1 MAPLKSYLCTA
12 KKGAAV
18 RAGCELST
26 AQVQP
31 EIDNGWLVDV
41 SEEQENSKGTVRLH
55 IVAYTKADGAKT
67 ACDCWGSKKLFEF
80 KGTVEAAPAAAPPA
94 PAAAAAEPPKAP
106 EPEKVAA
113 TAPAADA
120 VTAFAGTT
128 ATMHTVTGKNGA
140 MMRAGCEL
148 DTPELGVTLEQGTE
162 CYVVE
167 EAKNAKGSLRSR
179 IVCYTANGS
188 PYAAIDG
195 WCTAKFLTVVD
206 KTKVPIPEAGTKPF
220 AAVFARPTDSGN
232 VMLFPGQGA
241 QKVGMLAPYADTP
254 GVKAMFK
261 EASKIFG
268 CDLLELV
275 EKGPVEKLNDTR
287 FSQVCVFLTSMAAVK
302 KLQREDPKAVNKC
315 AATAGF
321 SLGEYS
327 ALTFAGVM
335 ELDTALTLLKIRGDA
350 MGAACDLAPSGMM
363 TVVGLDDDALKK
375 MMPEGVS
382 IANQLFPKGRV
393 LSGSKEGLAKVEAE
407 VKAAGIAGSKTIV
420 QPVSGAFHSPY
431 MSTAADKLKEALST
445 ARLAAPARTVYSNVT
460 AKPHDKDVESIKAKM
475 CEQLMAGVL
484 WEDTIN
490 DMAKR
495 FPDVDNFYE
504 PAPGRQLTSMM
515 RRIEPKNQPKM
526 KNV

>member
-1 MAPLKSYLCTA
+1 
-12 KKGAAV
+12 
-18 RAGCELST
+18 
-26 AQVQP
+26 
-31 EIDNGWLVDV
+31 
-41 SEEQENSKGTVRLH
+41 
-55 IVAYTKADGAKT
+55 
-67 ACDCWGSKKLFEF
+67 
-80 KGTVEAAPAAAPPA
+80 
-94 PAAAAAEPPKAP
+94 
-106 EPEKVAA
+106 
-113 TAPAADA
+113 
-120 VTAFAGTT
+120 
-128 ATMHTVTGKNGA
+128 VTGKNGA

-148 DTPELGVTLEQGTE
+148 DTPELGVTLGTGAE

-167 EAKNAKGSLRSR
+167 EGKNAKGSLRAR
-179 IVCYTANGS
+179 VVLYTEAGS
-188 PYAAIDG
+188 AYTAIDG

-206 KTKVPIPEAGTKPF
+206 KKKVPLPEAGAKPF
-220 AAVFARPTDSGN
+220 AAVFPRPSGSGT

-268 CDLLELV
+268 TDLLDLV

-287 FSQVCVFLTSMAAVK
+287 FSQVAVFLTSMAAVK
-302 KLQREDPKAVNKC
+302 KLQREDPKAVAN
-315 AATAGF
+315 ASVTAGF

-327 ALTFAGVM
+327 ALVFAGVM
-335 ELDTALTLLKIRGDA
+335 ELDTALKLLKVRGDA

-363 TVVGLDDDALKK
+363 TVVGLEDDALKK
-375 MMPEGVS
+375 MMPDGVS

-393 LSGSKEGLAKVEAE
+393 LSGSKDGLKVVEDAVKEAK
-407 VKAAGIAGSKTIV
+407 IAGSKTIV

-431 MSTAADKLKEALST
+431 MSTAADKLREALAD
-445 ARLAAPARTVYSNVT
+445 ARLNVPQRTVYSNVT
-460 AKPHDKDVESIKAKM
+460 AKPHANDVESIKEKM

-484 WEDTIN
+484 WEDTIRH
-490 DMAKR
+490 MAAEH
-495 FPDVDNFYE
+495 PNVENFYE

>member
-106 EPEKVAA
+106 EPATPAA

-287 FSQVCVFLTSMAAVK
+287 FSQVCVFLTSMASVA
-302 KLQREDPKAVNKC
+302 KLHQDDPSALSKVTH
-315 AATAGF
+315 TAGF

-335 ELDTALTLLKIRGDA
+335 DIATAVRLLKVRSDA

-363 TVVGLDDDALKK
+363 TVVGYEDADLQALL
-375 MMPEGVS
+375 PDGVS
-382 IANQLFPKGRV
+382 VANQLFPKGRV
-393 LSGSKEGLAKVEAE
+393 VAGPRDALKALEAA
-407 VKAAGIAGSKTIV
+407 VKAQK
-420 QPVSGAFHSPY
+420 
-431 MSTAADKLKEALST
+431 
-445 ARLAAPARTVYSNVT
+445 
-460 AKPHDKDVESIKAKM
+460 KP
-475 CEQLMAGVL
+475 G
-484 WEDTIN
+484 T
-490 DMAKR
+490 
-495 FPDVDNFYE
+495 
-504 PAPGRQLTSMM
+504 
-515 RRIEPKNQPKM
+515 
-526 KNV
+526 

>member
-1 MAPLKSYLCTA
+1 MCKPTEARDQLSKPLLRYRCIA
-12 KKGAAV
+12 KKSATL
-18 RAGCELST
+18 RAGRELSS
-26 AQVQP
+26 AKREL
-31 EIDNGWLVDV
+31 EILHGWTVDV
-41 SEEQENSKGTVRLH
+41 ADVAENGAGVLRCRVVSYSTPWTPPG
-55 IVAYTKADGAKT
+55 ASPQAADGWVSA
-67 ACDCWGSKKLFEF
+67 KLFAYD
-80 KGTVEAAPAAAPPA
+80 GQSAHPNPDR
-94 PAAAAAEPPKAP
+94 AE
-106 EPEKVAA
+106 
-113 TAPAADA
+113 
-120 VTAFAGTT
+120 
-128 ATMHTVTGKNGA
+128 
-140 MMRAGCEL
+140 
-148 DTPELGVTLEQGTE
+148 
-162 CYVVE
+162 VE
-167 EAKNAKGSLRSR
+167 EEVEEKKPAKEKKG
-179 IVCYTANGS
+179 
-188 PYAAIDG
+188 
-195 WCTAKFLTVVD
+195 
-206 KTKVPIPEAGTKPF
+206 F
-220 AAVFARPTDSGN
+220 AAVFDAPTGEGHAL
-232 VMLFPGQGA
+232 LFPGQGA
-241 QKVGMLAPYADTP
+241 QKVGMLEPYKSAP

-261 EASKIFG
+261 KASKIFG
-268 CDLLELV
+268 TDLLELV
-275 EKGPVEKLNDTR
+275 EKGPAEKLNDTR
-287 FSQVCVFLTSMAAVK
+287 YSQVCVFLTSMAAVK
-302 KLQREDPKAVNKC
+302 KLEKDDPDAVARCNV
-315 AATAGF
+315 TAGF

-445 ARLAAPARTVYSNVT
+445 ARLAAPARVVYSNVT